1 MPKKSKK
8 SVSKRMSS
16 KDKFK
21 IVRKVKEHNRKKRKE
36 AKKSGKRG
44 KASLLKDPGIPSNFP
59 FREQVVKE
67 FKFEKDRIAA
77 KDAAKKEARRARRLA
92 LQEVRQLCVTSLPG
106 ARVRT
111 QVHERILAGRAQ
123 ILHN

>member
-36 AKKSGKRG
+36 LKKKGGRSKP
-44 KASLLKDPGIPSNFP
+44 SVLKDPGIPNQYP
-59 FREQVVKE
+59 FREQIVKE

-77 KDAAKKEARRARRLA
+77 RDAAKKDARRARRLA
-92 LQEVRQLCVTSLPG
+92 LQEV
-106 ARVRT
+106 
-111 QVHERILAGRAQ
+111 
-123 ILHN
+123 